1 MTDTPGPLRHSLII
15 PAYNE
20 EAYLPR
26 LLDTVDRARARYRSG
41 PDAIEVIVADNVSTD
56 DTARLA
62 ALRGCRVVPVARR
75 VIAAVRNAGARA
87 ARGDIVSFVD
97 ADHQIH
103 PETFNEID
111 RVLTDRVIGGTTGI
125 RFERRSPGIA
135 CTYAMFMLV
144 GMAIRGV
151 RHRRDLSVD
160 TGVVFCRRRDFEE
173 VGGYREEMLFAE
185 DVRLL
190 LDLRKLGRR
199 RGQRVTRGTDA
210 PSIFSTRKFDTWGDW
225 HYFTM
230 PVRVG
235 WEMLRRRG
243 NTARRYWY
251 DVRSEPRAP

>member
-1 MTDTPGPLRHSLII
+1 MPAPPPVRHSLIV
-15 PAYNE
+15 PAFNE

-26 LLDTVDRARARYRSG
+26 LLDTVDRARAGYRGG
-41 PDAIEVIVADNVSTD
+41 PEAIEVIVADNVSTD
-56 DTARLA
+56 
-62 ALRGCRVVPVARR
+62 
-75 VIAAVRNAGARA
+75 
-87 ARGDIVSFVD
+87 
-97 ADHQIH
+97 
-103 PETFNEID
+103 
-111 RVLTDRVIGGTTGI
+111 GI
-125 RFERRSPGIA
+125 RFERRSLGID
-135 CTYAMFMLV
+135 CTYAMFLLI
-144 GMAIRGV
+144 GIAIRGV
-151 RHRRDLSVD
+151 RHRCDLSVD

-235 WEMLRRRG
+235 WEILRGRG